1 MSQAVSLLEQQ
12 KSKLIKD
19 NKVLYES
26 NKSLQETIGRLQT
39 INENQRKLLD
49 TNQYLSKLLI

>member
-26 NKSLQETIGRLQT
+26 NKSLQETIGRLHT